1 MHHTMKH
8 LLIIFTITCTGLFHS
23 ALASEPTR
31 TIIFQYEP
39 TLGKAVFT
47 KINGHLNNK
56 FSEATMLLKLPDGE
70 LRLLEV
76 RSFHAGDPTFV
87 TVAIH
92 DPKVLINT
100 GNSVEPLLIFSA
112 RVKVDDGEPYEVIET
127 SEGVYSLTI
136 SWRDTKPGSNKT
148 E

>member
-1 MHHTMKH
+1 
-8 LLIIFTITCTGLFHS
+8 
-23 ALASEPTR
+23 
-31 TIIFQYEP
+31 
-39 TLGKAVFT
+39 
-47 KINGHLNNK
+47 
-56 FSEATMLLKLPDGE
+56 MLLKLPDGE